1 MARDPR
7 TLDLFSWRPPEV
19 VREAPED
26 KVRSASLRGGIAK
39 IVSLVLKECG
49 MPRDEVARRMTAMLG
64 EEVSKAML
72 DAYASEAREE
82 HSISFLR
89 VVALCEVTRD
99 PRLLQFSAGR
109 MGHSVIQD
117 RYLAAVEDA
126 MISDRIEDLAQ
137 RQKMARRHW
146 KGPR

>member
-1 MARDPR
+1 MARDSR
-7 TLDLFSWRPPEV
+7 TIDLFSWQPPEV
-19 VREAPED
+19 VRVAPED

-49 MPRDEVARRMTAMLG
+49 MSRDEVARRMSAMLG
-64 EEVSKAML
+64 EEVPKAML

-99 PRLLQFSAGR
+99 PRLLQFSAAR
-109 MGHSVIQD
+109 IGHSVIPN
-117 RYLAAVEDA
+117 RYLAAVDDA
-126 MISDRIEDLAQ
+126 MLADKIDDLTQ